1 MTVAELIEE
10 LQAMPPTATVE
21 VQIRKEQD
29 ADGKLYDMYDFRDVP
44 IERCVYDLGLVSIRL
59 DE

>member
-10 LQAMPPTATVE
+10 LQALPSTATVE
-21 VQIRKEQD
+21 VQIRDVLLRK
-29 ADGKLYDMYDFRDVP
+29 ARDYRIEPGQHVP
-44 IERCVYDLGLVSIRL
+44 IECCVYDLGLVSIRL